1 LFDQLKTGGIM
12 IIPIGKSDLFQS
24 LMRITKEVDGEI
36 KKENLGTV
44 AFVPL
49 TGTFGQKNGV

>member
-1 LFDQLKTGGIM
+1 M